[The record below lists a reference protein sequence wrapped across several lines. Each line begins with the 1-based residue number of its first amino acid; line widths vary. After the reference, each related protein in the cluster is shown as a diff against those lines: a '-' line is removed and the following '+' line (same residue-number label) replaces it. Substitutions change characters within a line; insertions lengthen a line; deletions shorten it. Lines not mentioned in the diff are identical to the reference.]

1 MKKPANNLPFSIG
14 AVLIIIFLEIVFYI
28 SRLPLIIPFLFLLGA
43 IYLSYQKKGSL
54 KLFLNMGLLLAL
66 LLFTTRVFP
75 FYGMSPFYI
84 PAAGVVMLVM
94 LLYNDLQLTLLMSVV
109 SSLMVGL
116 VLGNLEATAVFF
128 IGSLTVAYRLKDA
141 RTRGRL
147 IEAGF
152 LIGMAGVL
160 TVILLHPSWDMI
172 GSKRFLTVYFQPLM
186 INGFIVAALVM
197 GTLKAF
203 EWVFGCLTNF
213 SLLELSD
220 FNHSLLKRLIMEAP
234 GTYHHSLVVSNIS
247 EAAADTIG
255 ANSLLARVGAYYHDI
270 GKMVKPHYFTENQ
283 LLEGSKH
290 DNLEPSMSRLVILNH
305 VKEGMELARQYKLHP
320 RIIEFI
326 PEHHGTSL
334 IHFFYQRALEEAGP
348 EEKVD
353 QQNFRYPGPKPQ
365 SRETAIVMM
374 ADSAEGSVRALDEPI
389 PARIDET
396 VRKVINNKFID
407 GQLDECTITLK
418 DLDQISATFSRVLS
432 AMYHSRVKYPEKKN
446 DNGHNGSKFTE
457 AHSDQ
462 NPPSQKD
469 RPKSS

>member
-1 MKKPANNLPFSIG
+1 MKKPVNNLPLSVS
-14 AVLIIIFLEIVFYI
+14 AVLVILFLEAIFYI
-28 SRLPLIIPFLFLLGA
+28 AQLPLIIPFLLLLGA
-43 IYLSYQKKGSL
+43 IYLYYQKKGSV

-66 LLFTTRVFP
+66 LLLTSRAFP
-75 FYGMSPFYI
+75 FYGVSPFYI
-84 PAAGVVMLVM
+84 PAAGVALLVM

-109 SSLMVGL
+109 SSLMVGI
-116 VLGNLEATAVFF
+116 VLWDLELTIIFF
-128 IGSLTVAYRLKDA
+128 IGSLTVAYYLKDA
-141 RTRGRL
+141 RTRGKL

-152 LIGMAGVL
+152 LIGLIQVL
-160 TVILLHPSWDMI
+160 AVILLHPSWDWI
-172 GSKRFLTVYFQPLM
+172 GSKKFLTTYFRPLM
-186 INGFIVAALVM
+186 INGFAVAAFVM

-220 FNHSLLKRLIMEAP
+220 FNHPLLKRLIMEAP

-247 EAAADTIG
+247 EAAADSIG
-255 ANSLLARVGAYYHDI
+255 ANALLARVGAYYHDI

-283 LLEGSKH
+283 LLEGNKH
-290 DNLEPSMSRLVILNH
+290 DTLEPSMSRLVILNH
-305 VKEGMELARQYKLHP
+305 VKEGIELARQYKLHP
-320 RIIEFI
+320 RIIDFI

-348 EEKVD
+348 DEKID
-353 QQNFRYPGPKPQ
+353 EQNFRYPGPKPQ
-365 SRETAIVMM
+365 SRETAIIMM

-389 PARIDET
+389 PARINET

-418 DLDQISATFSRVLS
+418 DLDKISATFGRVLS
-432 AMYHSRVKYPEKKN
+432 AMYHSRIKYPEKKN
-446 DNGHNGSKFTE
+446 GNGHNDPKFTE
-457 AHSDQ
+457 AHSAQ

-469 RPKSS
+469 RKKSP